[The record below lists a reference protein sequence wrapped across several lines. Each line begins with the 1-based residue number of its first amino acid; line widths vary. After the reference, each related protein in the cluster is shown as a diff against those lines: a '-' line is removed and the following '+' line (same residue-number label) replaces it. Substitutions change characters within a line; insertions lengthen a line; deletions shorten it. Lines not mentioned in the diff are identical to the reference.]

1 MVLSSCQSH
10 CESLSGII
18 IIIITNEYWVTKKLW
33 EHVTVKEKITALSR
47 SQTLQSSVHLN
58 SRVFNH
64 YLKQESDF
72 SKWQSGGKLF
82 HTWEVARGAA
92 SQTKPTDMVHESACR
107 LVNVPY
113 WMLIWSVSGK
123 EPTFPLDVFL
133 LQGQDFAASFR
144 CVQSCL
150 HFGIGV
156 SFALRTGSLPW
167 NSTVCVCV
175 CVCVARRDAYRLQMP
190 FCIRTWRTDDC
201 AITRVCVIAAI
212 VLPAVARCLPMT
224 RSHAILSR
232 LNQTLSR
239 NCHQC
244 HESEVG
250 FWGLSVIM
258 LHLANSHWRHSVF
271 GCPWER
277 ACVCV

>member
-123 EPTFPLDVFL
+123 ERTFPLDVFL

-175 CVCVARRDAYRLQMP
+175 CVCCKERRISAADALLHPYLEDGRLRYHSCMCHCCYRVAGGRTVFADDPEPCHSQPFESNFEQELSSVSRIRGRLL
-190 FCIRTWRTDDC
+190 R
-201 AITRVCVIAAI
+201 
-212 VLPAVARCLPMT
+212 
-224 RSHAILSR
+224 
-232 LNQTLSR
+232 TLS
-239 NCHQC
+239 HYA
-244 HESEVG
+244 SSG
-250 FWGLSVIM
+250 
-258 LHLANSHWRHSVF
+258 
-271 GCPWER
+271 
-277 ACVCV
+277 